1 MKLAAI
7 DIGSNAARLLIS
19 EVAQNNN
26 GKPQFNKLNLVRVPL
41 RLGFDVFE
49 KGEISKPK
57 LGMVIQTM
65 KAYAHLNE
73 RIWC

>member
-19 EVAQNNN
+19 EVTEDENA
-26 GKPQFNKLNLVRVPL
+26 KPVFTKLNLIRVPL

-49 KGEISKPK
+49 KGEISNQR
-57 LGMVIQTM
+57 M
-65 KAYAHLNE
+65 
-73 RIWC
+73 

>member
-19 EVAQNNN
+19 EVRENENSN
-26 GKPQFNKLNLVRVPL
+26 PVFTKLNFIRVPL

-49 KGEISKPK
+49 KGEISDRRT
-57 LGMVIQTM
+57 LMLLIF
-65 KAYAHLNE
+65 
-73 RIWC
+73 